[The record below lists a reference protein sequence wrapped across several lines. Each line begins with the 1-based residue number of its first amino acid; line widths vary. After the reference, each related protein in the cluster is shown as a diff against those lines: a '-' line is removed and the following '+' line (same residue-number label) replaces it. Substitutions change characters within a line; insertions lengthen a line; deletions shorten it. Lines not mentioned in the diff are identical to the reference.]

1 MTTDTT
7 PMTTSAATRYNNAGL
22 SFHMGRCRF
31 IAQNIVFEQFHRV
44 IPMHAHSEGCY
55 EIHYIPYGCGT
66 VILNGTE
73 HHLNKDSLFVTGP
86 HISHQQIPEKEN
98 PMAEYCI
105 FLQTQED
112 RRLRDSSAGAGNSIL
127 SAFLSTPLWIGRD
140 TQNIHLVMQN
150 LFLELSR
157 KQAGYTE
164 IVQSMLQQIIVLMVR
179 NYSALVPSGAV
190 SSVPGNQQSLI
201 LDESFLYDYATLTLD
216 SLSKRL
222 ALSPRQTQRLLRE
235 KYNQTFQQKK
245 TAARMS
251 AAVILLQST
260 DFPIA
265 EIAEQLG
272 FSSSEHFTNAFRTY
286 AGISPRQYRKEHA
299 ASPVP
304 PLSPSLQD
312 TQPSPSPP
320 DARDADPPETGS

>member
-1 MTTDTT
+1 
-7 PMTTSAATRYNNAGL
+7 
-22 SFHMGRCRF
+22 
-31 IAQNIVFEQFHRV
+31 
-44 IPMHAHSEGCY
+44 
-55 EIHYIPYGCGT
+55 
-66 VILNGTE
+66 
-73 HHLNKDSLFVTGP
+73 
-86 HISHQQIPEKEN
+86 
-98 PMAEYCI
+98 
-105 FLQTQED
+105 
-112 RRLRDSSAGAGNSIL
+112 
-127 SAFLSTPLWIGRD
+127 
-140 TQNIHLVMQN
+140 MQN

-299 ASPVP
+299 ASPVS

>member
-1 MTTDTT
+1 MITASTRMT
-7 PMTTSAATRYNNAGL
+7 PASSTRYNNSEL
-22 SFHMGRCRF
+22 SFHMGRYR
-31 IAQNIVFEQFHRV
+31 IIPQNIVFEQFHRV

-55 EIHYIPYGCGT
+55 EIHYIPYGSGT
-66 VILNGTE
+66 VILDGTE
-73 HHLNKDSLFVTGP
+73 HRLTKDSLFVTGP
-86 HISHQQIPEKEN
+86 HISHQQIPQKEN

-112 RRLRDSSAGAGNSIL
+112 RRRADSSPSTDASIL

-140 TQNIHLVMQN
+140 TQNLHLVMQN
-150 LFLELSR
+150 LFLELAR
-157 KQAGYTE
+157 KQAGYTW
-164 IVQSMLQQIIVLMVR
+164 IVQSMLQQILVLMVR
-179 NYSALVPSGAV
+179 NYSAIVPPSAD
-190 SSVPGNQQSLI
+190 SAVPGERQSLI
-201 LDESFLYDYATLTLD
+201 LDESFLYDYATLTLE

-245 TAARMS
+245 NAARMS

-260 DFPIA
+260 DLPVT

-299 ASPVP
+299 ASPVS
-304 PLSPSLQD
+304 PLSPSPQG
-312 TQPSPSPP
+312 T
-320 DARDADPPETGS
+320 RDADPHETDSLPE